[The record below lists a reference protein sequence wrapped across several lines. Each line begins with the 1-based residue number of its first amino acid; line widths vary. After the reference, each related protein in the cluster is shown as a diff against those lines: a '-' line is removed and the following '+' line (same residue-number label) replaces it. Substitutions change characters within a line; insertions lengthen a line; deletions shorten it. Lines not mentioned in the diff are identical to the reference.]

1 MKSPIRRGLACI
13 GLGVTLAACGTLSVN
28 EEKQL
33 GRQAQRQVRQDVTL
47 LRDLVV
53 VNYVRNLGERLVA
66 EARPSPF
73 EFRFYVVE
81 DESLNAFA
89 VPGGAIYVHTGLI
102 LASRSA
108 SELAGMIAHE
118 IGHVTA
124 RHVAQQYRRSRN
136 TGVGAQAATI
146 LIGAATGSSDAA
158 RGGQVLTGI
167 AAQAYLSGFSREAE
181 READALAVET
191 MVRTGVHPEG
201 LITMF
206 ETLQGEG
213 RGTRAPQFL
222 ISHPATKERIQNVR
236 GRIAQLSLPDN
247 LRHDDLGRLPIIQE
261 RIRLLIGTDL
271 DIAVEPTGIPVRKT
285 PRAQGIS
292 RHPSGA
298 ERRT

>member
-13 GLGVTLAACGTLSVN
+13 GLGVILATCGTLNVN

-33 GRQAQRQVRQDVTL
+33 GRQAQRQVRQDLTL
-47 LRDLVV
+47 FRDLVV
-53 VNYVRNLGERLVA
+53 VSYVRNLGERLA
-66 EARPSPF
+66 AAARPSPF

-102 LASRSA
+102 IASNSA
-108 SELAGMIAHE
+108 SELAGVIAHE

-136 TGVGAQAATI
+136 TSIGAQAATI
-146 LIGAATGSSDAA
+146 LIGAVTASSGAA

-167 AAQAYLSGFSREAE
+167 AGQAYLSTFSREAE
-181 READALAVET
+181 READTLAVET
-191 MVRTGVHPEG
+191 MVRARIHPEA

-206 ETLQGEG
+206 ETLQEEG
-213 RGTRAPQFL
+213 SGSRAPQFL
-222 ISHPATKERIQNVR
+222 VSHPATKERIENVR
-236 GRIAQLSLPDN
+236 GQISQQFLPDD

-261 RIRLLIGTDL
+261 RIRLLIGTDTDVAL
-271 DIAVEPTGIPVRKT
+271 E
-285 PRAQGIS
+285 S
-292 RHPSGA
+292 L
-298 ERRT
+298 

>member
-1 MKSPIRRGLACI
+1 MKSPITRGLACI
-13 GLGVTLAACGTLSVN
+13 ALGVILAACGTLSVN

-53 VNYVRNLGERLVA
+53 VNYVRDLGERLVA

-89 VPGGAIYVHTGLI
+89 VPGGAIYVNTGLI
-102 LASRSA
+102 LASNSA
-108 SELAGMIAHE
+108 SELAGVIAHE

-136 TGVGAQAATI
+136 TGVSVQAATI
-146 LIGAATGSSDAA
+146 LIGAATGSNGAA

-167 AAQAYLSGFSREAE
+167 AGQAYLSGFSREAE

-191 MVRTGVHPEG
+191 MVRTRIHPEG

-213 RGTRAPQFL
+213 RGSKAPQFL

-236 GRIAQLSLPDN
+236 GQIAQQSLPDN

-261 RIRLLIGTDL
+261 RIRLLSGTDL
-271 DIAVEPTGIPVRKT
+271 DIAVDRLSVPVRKT
-285 PRAQGIS
+285 PHAQRASEQ
-292 RHPSGA
+292 PNGA
-298 ERRT
+298 TFS